1 MLFKLAVKNVKTQ
14 FRYYFMYFMSMAFS
28 VMVYYSFVSMSY
40 DKSLLNRAAADMRI
54 DTGLRAGSVMIILF
68 IIIFM
73 FSANAFFVKRRKREI
88 GLYSLLGMRRSQIGI
103 LFFVENMFL
112 GLIALVTG
120 IFFGVIFSKLF
131 AMLLLKSLQVPV
143 TSGFIFSIQA
153 VLNTVLVFLIILG
166 IVSIR
171 TATTVYRYKLITLF
185 KANEQ
190 GEGSHYTRW
199 YNWVLGLLGV
209 ALLGTGYY
217 LAAHFYDLLVLLETK
232 YQFNGFGML
241 FGPIFI
247 LILCVIGTYLFFGHF
262 LGIILR
268 LIQQAKGYYYKD
280 INMITTG
287 NLSFHLKKNARTFA
301 TIAVLSGTAL
311 AAIGGAASVQS
322 FTLGLAHA
330 ANPTTYTI
338 DDEHYDE
345 FKTFL
350 KEEEADIRGEGHVE
364 FKYVGGKIAYNVGYK
379 DGKNYVNNESMIN
392 VISLSNYERT
402 REVIPEIKEIALP
415 NEKDIAVLG
424 GTNNTYVE
432 EMLTFDEI
440 GILGNIGEVKIV
452 EATVDNFGN
461 TRDMRLSGQTVVVTD
476 ELYKKL
482 DATYQYGYHMIEI
495 TDGDKNEA
503 LSNATEEK
511 FASLIDKKDY
521 FIVTTTIENN
531 KAKASFTD
539 LKEPVE
545 TEQPKGYTV
554 KKAFSMRYP
563 YYNGLMKNTGLL
575 IYVAVFLGMV
585 FMIATGSIITLKQL
599 SEAEDESMRYDM
611 LRKIGTPRN
620 MIKKSIYKQNFTVF
634 FVPLFISLLHAYFA
648 LRVLFV
654 LIEVPSLTL
663 TLISVAFLII
673 IYILFYFATSSSYNK
688 IVNS

>member
-1 MLFKLAVKNVKTQ
+1 MMLFNLAIKNVKTQ

-54 DTGLRAGSVMIILF
+54 DAGLRSGSVMIILF

-112 GLIALVTG
+112 GLLALATG
-120 IFFGVIFSKLF
+120 ITFGVIFSKLF

-143 TSGFIFSIQA
+143 ASGFIFSFQA
-153 VLNTVLVFLIILG
+153 VFDTILVFSIILA
-166 IVSIR
+166 IVSVR
-171 TATTVYRYKLITLF
+171 TATTVFRYKLITLF
-185 KANEQ
+185 KADEQ
-190 GEGSHYTRW
+190 GEGSNYIKW
-199 YNWVLGLLGV
+199 YNWLLGIIGV
-209 ALLGTGYY
+209 SLLVTGYY
-217 LAAHFYDLLVLLETK
+217 LAGHFYDFLMVLEVN
-232 YQFNGFGML
+232 YQFNGMGMVL
-241 FGPIFI
+241 GPLFI
-247 LILCVIGTYLFFGHF
+247 LLLCVVGTYLFFGHF
-262 LGIILR
+262 LGILLR
-268 LIQQAKGYYYKD
+268 AIQRAKSYYYRD

-287 NLSFHLKKNARTFA
+287 NLRFHLKKNGRTFA

-338 DDEHYDE
+338 TDQNYID
-345 FKTFL
+345 FKEFL
-350 KEEEADIRGEGHVE
+350 KEEDANIKAEDYLE
-364 FKYVGGKIAYNVGYK
+364 FKYVGGQIGYQI
-379 DGKNYVNNESMIN
+379 DTRYLNDPTMYN
-392 VISLSNYERT
+392 VISLSNYQKVK
-402 REVIPEIKEIALP
+402 EVIPEIKPIELI
-415 NEKDIAVLG
+415 NETDIAILG

-432 EMLTFDEI
+432 KMLSFDET
-440 GILGNIGEVKIV
+440 GTLGNIGEVTV
-452 EATVDNFGN
+452 ANAVVDNLGN
-461 TRDMRLSGQTVVVTD
+461 TRDMRLSGSALVVTD
-476 ELYKKL
+476 ELYERLK
-482 DATYQYGYHMIEI
+482 ATYIYGYHMIDIE
-495 TDGDKNEA
+495 DGDKNEA
-503 LSNATEEK
+503 LANATIAKYEG
-511 FASLIDKKDY
+511 LTQKKKA
-521 FIVTTTIENN
+521 FVSTTSIKNG
-531 KAKASFTD
+531 KAVDTF
-539 LKEPVE
+539 KELEHPLE
-545 TEQPKGYTV
+545 GESPKGYTV
-554 KKAFSMRYP
+554 KNEMSIRYP

-599 SEAEDESMRYDM
+599 SEAEDETLRYDM
-611 LRKIGTPRN
+611 LRKIGTPKG

-663 TLISVAFLII
+663 TLISVAFLLI
-673 IYILFYFATSSSYNK
+673 IYIIFYFATSSSYNK

>member
-1 MLFKLAVKNVKTQ
+1 MMLFNLAIKNVKTQ

-40 DKSLLNRAAADMRI
+40 DKSLLSRAAEDMRI
-54 DTGLRAGSVMIILF
+54 DVGLRAGSVMIILF

-120 IFFGVIFSKLF
+120 IFFGIIFSKLF

-143 TSGFIFSIQA
+143 ASGFIFSLQA
-153 VLNTVLVFLIILG
+153 VLDTALIFSIILA
-166 IVSIR
+166 IVSVR

-190 GEGSHYTRW
+190 GEGSNYIKW
-199 YNWVLGLLGV
+199 YNWVLGIIGVSLLW
-209 ALLGTGYY
+209 TGYY
-217 LAAHFYDLLVLLETK
+217 LASHFYDFLVWMEVK
-232 YQFNGFGML
+232 YKFNGFGMIV
-241 FGPIFI
+241 GPLFI
-247 LILCVIGTYLFFGHF
+247 LLLCVVGTYLFFGHF
-262 LGIILR
+262 LGIVLK
-268 LIQQAKGYYYKD
+268 LIQKAKGYYYKD

-322 FTLGLAHA
+322 FTLGLAHS

-338 DDEHYDE
+338 TDEYYQE
-345 FKTFL
+345 FQDFLSQEKAEIKT
-350 KEEEADIRGEGHVE
+350 EGHVE
-364 FKYVGGKIAYNVGYK
+364 YKYVGGRFGYK
-379 DGKNYVNNESMIN
+379 IDNRYLNDAVMYN
-392 VISLSNYERT
+392 VISYSNYQKAQK
-402 REVIPEIKEIALP
+402 VIPEMKDIQILE
-415 NEKDIAVLG
+415 NKDIAMLG
-424 GTNNTYVE
+424 GTNNMYVE
-432 EMLTFDEI
+432 NMVTFDRT
-440 GILGNIGEVKIV
+440 GILGNSGEVNVV
-452 EATVDNFGN
+452 EVMVDNLGN
-461 TRDMRLSGQTVVVTD
+461 TRDMRLSGPTVVVSD
-476 ELYKKL
+476 KLYQELDSSY
-482 DATYQYGYHMIEI
+482 TYGYHMIDI
-495 TDGDKNEA
+495 VDGDKNAE
-503 LSNATEEK
+503 LSDATVK
-511 FASLIDKKDY
+511 KYSQLLDKKEA
-521 FIVTTTIENN
+521 FIGTTVIKDGKAVDSFSKLDNLIET
-531 KAKASFTD
+531 KY
-539 LKEPVE
+539 
-545 TEQPKGYTV
+545 PKGYTV
-554 KKAFSMRYP
+554 KNDMSIRYP
-563 YYNGLMKNTGLL
+563 YYTSLMKNTGLL

-599 SEAEDESMRYDM
+599 SEAEDEALRYDM
-611 LRKIGTPRN
+611 LRKIGTPKN

-634 FVPLFISLLHAYFA
+634 FVPLFVSLLHAYFA

-663 TLISVAFLII
+663 TMISVAFLII
-673 IYILFYFATSSSYNK
+673 IYVVFYFATSSSYNK

>member
-1 MLFKLAVKNVKTQ
+1 MLFNLAIKNVKTQ

-40 DKSLLNRAAADMRI
+40 DKSLLSRAAEDMRI
-54 DTGLRAGSVMIILF
+54 DVGLRAGSVMIILF

-120 IFFGVIFSKLF
+120 IFFGIIFSKLF

-143 TSGFIFSIQA
+143 ASGFIFSLQA
-153 VLNTVLVFLIILG
+153 VLDTALIFSIILA
-166 IVSIR
+166 IVSVR

-190 GEGSHYTRW
+190 GEGSNYIKW
-199 YNWVLGLLGV
+199 YNWVLGIIGVSLLW
-209 ALLGTGYY
+209 TGYY
-217 LAAHFYDLLVLLETK
+217 LASHFYDFLVWMEVK
-232 YQFNGFGML
+232 YKFNGFGMIV
-241 FGPIFI
+241 GPLFI
-247 LILCVIGTYLFFGHF
+247 LLLCVVGTYLFFGHF
-262 LGIILR
+262 LGIVLK
-268 LIQQAKGYYYKD
+268 LIQKAKGYYYKD

-322 FTLGLAHA
+322 FTLGLAHS

-338 DDEHYDE
+338 TDEYYQE
-345 FKTFL
+345 FQDFLSQEKAEIKT
-350 KEEEADIRGEGHVE
+350 EGHVE
-364 FKYVGGKIAYNVGYK
+364 YKYVGGRFGYK
-379 DGKNYVNNESMIN
+379 IDNRYLNDAVMYN
-392 VISLSNYERT
+392 VISYSNYQKAQK
-402 REVIPEIKEIALP
+402 VIPEMKDIQILE
-415 NEKDIAVLG
+415 NKDIAMLG
-424 GTNNTYVE
+424 GTNNMYVE
-432 EMLTFDEI
+432 NMVTFDRT
-440 GILGNIGEVKIV
+440 GILGNSGEVNVV
-452 EATVDNFGN
+452 EVMVDNLGN
-461 TRDMRLSGQTVVVTD
+461 TRDMRLSGPTVVVSD
-476 ELYKKL
+476 KLYQELDSSY
-482 DATYQYGYHMIEI
+482 TYGYHMIDI
-495 TDGDKNEA
+495 VDGDKNAELSDATVKKYSHLLDEKEA
-503 LSNATEEK
+503 FIGTTVIKDGKAVDSFSKLDN
-511 FASLIDKKDY
+511 LI
-521 FIVTTTIENN
+521 
-531 KAKASFTD
+531 
-539 LKEPVE
+539 E
-545 TEQPKGYTV
+545 TKYPKGYTV
-554 KKAFSMRYP
+554 KNDMSIRYP
-563 YYNGLMKNTGLL
+563 YYTSLMKNTGLL

-599 SEAEDESMRYDM
+599 SEAEDEALRYDM
-611 LRKIGTPRN
+611 LRKIGTPKN

-634 FVPLFISLLHAYFA
+634 FVPLFVSLLHAYFA

-663 TLISVAFLII
+663 TMISVAFLII
-673 IYILFYFATSSSYNK
+673 IYVVFYFATSSSYNK

>member
-1 MLFKLAVKNVKTQ
+1 MMLFNLAIKNVKTQ

-40 DKSLLNRAAADMRI
+40 DKSLLSRAAEDMRI
-54 DTGLRAGSVMIILF
+54 DVGLRAGSVMIILF

-120 IFFGVIFSKLF
+120 IFFGIIFSKLF

-143 TSGFIFSIQA
+143 ASGFIFSLQA
-153 VLNTVLVFLIILG
+153 VLDTALIFSIILA
-166 IVSIR
+166 IVSVR

-190 GEGSHYTRW
+190 GEGSNYIKW
-199 YNWVLGLLGV
+199 YNWVLGIIGVSLLW
-209 ALLGTGYY
+209 TGYY
-217 LAAHFYDLLVLLETK
+217 LASHFYDFLVWMEVK
-232 YQFNGFGML
+232 YKFNGFGMIV
-241 FGPIFI
+241 GPLFI
-247 LILCVIGTYLFFGHF
+247 LLLCVVGTYLFFGHF
-262 LGIILR
+262 LGIVLK
-268 LIQQAKGYYYKD
+268 LIQKAKGYYYKD

-322 FTLGLAHA
+322 FTLGLAHS

-338 DDEHYDE
+338 TDEYYQE
-345 FKTFL
+345 FQDFLSQEKAEIKT
-350 KEEEADIRGEGHVE
+350 EGHVE
-364 FKYVGGKIAYNVGYK
+364 YKYVGGRFGYK
-379 DGKNYVNNESMIN
+379 IDNRYLNDAVMYN
-392 VISLSNYERT
+392 VISYSNYQKAQK
-402 REVIPEIKEIALP
+402 VIPEMKDIQILE
-415 NEKDIAVLG
+415 NKDIAMLG
-424 GTNNTYVE
+424 GTNNMYVE
-432 EMLTFDEI
+432 NMVTFDRT
-440 GILGNIGEVKIV
+440 GILGNSGEVNVV
-452 EATVDNFGN
+452 EVMVDNLGN
-461 TRDMRLSGQTVVVTD
+461 TRDMRLSGPTVVVSD
-476 ELYKKL
+476 KLYQELDSSY
-482 DATYQYGYHMIEI
+482 TYGYHMIDI
-495 TDGDKNEA
+495 VDGDKNAE
-503 LSNATEEK
+503 LSDATVK
-511 FASLIDKKDY
+511 KYSHLLDKKEA
-521 FIVTTTIENN
+521 FIGTTVIKDGKAVDSFSKLDNLIET
-531 KAKASFTD
+531 KY
-539 LKEPVE
+539 
-545 TEQPKGYTV
+545 PKGYTV
-554 KKAFSMRYP
+554 KNDMSIRYP
-563 YYNGLMKNTGLL
+563 YYTSLMKNTGLL

-599 SEAEDESMRYDM
+599 SEAEDEALRYDM
-611 LRKIGTPRN
+611 LRKIGTPKN

-634 FVPLFISLLHAYFA
+634 FVPLFVSLLHAYFA

-663 TLISVAFLII
+663 TMISVAFLII
-673 IYILFYFATSSSYNK
+673 IYVVFYFATSSSYNK

>member
-1 MLFKLAVKNVKTQ
+1 MMLFKLAIKNVKTQ

-40 DKSLLNRAAADMRI
+40 DKSLLSRAAEDMRI
-54 DTGLRAGSVMIILF
+54 DVGLRAGSMMIILF

-120 IFFGVIFSKLF
+120 IFFGIIFSKLF

-143 TSGFIFSIQA
+143 ASGFIFSLQA
-153 VLNTVLVFLIILG
+153 VLDTALIFSIILA
-166 IVSIR
+166 IVSVR

-190 GEGSHYTRW
+190 GEGSNYIKW
-199 YNWVLGLLGV
+199 YNWVLGIIGVSLLW
-209 ALLGTGYY
+209 TGYY
-217 LAAHFYDLLVLLETK
+217 LASHFYDFLVWMEVK
-232 YQFNGFGML
+232 YKFNGFGMIV
-241 FGPIFI
+241 GPLFI
-247 LILCVIGTYLFFGHF
+247 LLLCVVGTYLFFGHF
-262 LGIILR
+262 LGIVLK
-268 LIQQAKGYYYKD
+268 LIQKAKGYYYKD

-322 FTLGLAHA
+322 FTLGLAHS

-338 DDEHYDE
+338 TDEYYQE
-345 FKTFL
+345 FQDFLSQEKAEIKT
-350 KEEEADIRGEGHVE
+350 EGHVE
-364 FKYVGGKIAYNVGYK
+364 YKYVGGRFGYK
-379 DGKNYVNNESMIN
+379 IDNRYLNDAVMYN
-392 VISLSNYERT
+392 VISYSNYQKAQK
-402 REVIPEIKEIALP
+402 VIPEMKDIQILE
-415 NEKDIAVLG
+415 NKDIAMLG
-424 GTNNTYVE
+424 GTNNMYVE
-432 EMLTFDEI
+432 NMVTFDRT
-440 GILGNIGEVKIV
+440 GILGNSGEVNVV
-452 EATVDNFGN
+452 EVMVDNLGN
-461 TRDMRLSGQTVVVTD
+461 TRDMRLSGPTVVVSD
-476 ELYKKL
+476 KLYQELDSSY
-482 DATYQYGYHMIEI
+482 TYGYHMIDI
-495 TDGDKNEA
+495 VDGDKNAELSDATVKKYSHLLDEKEA
-503 LSNATEEK
+503 FIGTTVIKDGKAVDSFSKLDN
-511 FASLIDKKDY
+511 LI
-521 FIVTTTIENN
+521 
-531 KAKASFTD
+531 
-539 LKEPVE
+539 E
-545 TEQPKGYTV
+545 TKYPKGYTV
-554 KKAFSMRYP
+554 KNDMSIRYP
-563 YYNGLMKNTGLL
+563 YYTSLMKNTGLL

-599 SEAEDESMRYDM
+599 SEAEDEALRYDM
-611 LRKIGTPRN
+611 LRKIGTPKN

-634 FVPLFISLLHAYFA
+634 FVPLFVSLLHAYFA

-663 TLISVAFLII
+663 TMISVAFLII
-673 IYILFYFATSSSYNK
+673 IYVVFYFATSSSYNK